1 MLTVHV
7 KLFAGFRHQF
17 PNLKPGQTMPIE
29 VTHGTTTGQIAG
41 RLQLPAAKLF
51 FVNGI
56 ARNDQYIL
64 SDQDELSIMPPIC
77 GG

>member
-17 PNLKPGQTMPIE
+17 PNLKPGQTMPME
-29 VTHGTTTGQIAG
+29 VAPGATTGQVAQQ
-41 RLQLPAAKLF
+41 LKLPAVKLF

-56 ARNDQYIL
+56 ARNDLYIL